1 MPSARRALLACLLLL
16 ASGQA
21 MPEQN
26 RTLDVSLMLSSG
38 EQRAVFRDIARDMEK
53 RHPGLRVDIHAFAD
67 ATYKRHLRMWLRNER
82 FDVMY
87 WHAGERL
94 QELVRRNLAAPLGSA
109 ETDRSWREAFPETI
123 LKTVRVDG
131 KYYGVPYS
139 YYPWGFFYHRALFR
153 DLDLRP
159 PRHWEDFLSVAERLA
174 NAGVTP
180 FAVGSREYWP
190 IGGWFDY
197 LNLRLNGASYHQQLL
212 DGKIPLT
219 DDGVQAVL
227 HTWKKLLDKG
237 YFIKGHE
244 ELSWKSVLPLL
255 YRRKAGMVLM
265 GSFAGYEIPKR
276 QRPEIGFFGFPR
288 MDTSIPRI
296 EEAPTDLFFLPAHAA
311 GNDMA
316 RRFLAR
322 LRSSQVQERI
332 NNATGMLSPHR
343 EARTVERLF
352 VAESRA
358 LVEGSREL
366 TQFLDRDA
374 PEHFATPLLQELRRF
389 MQNPDVEA
397 TQRRLEAIRQS
408 AFPEAT
414 MEQNPRTGVQQ

>member
-16 ASGQA
+16 APGVA

-38 EQRAVFRDIARDMEK
+38 EQRAVFREIARDMEA
-53 RHPGLRVDIHAFAD
+53 RHPGLRVNVHAFAD
-67 ATYKRHLRMWLRNER
+67 ATYKQHLRTWLRNER

-94 QELVRRNLAAPLGSA
+94 HELVRDNLVASLGSA
-109 ETDRSWREAFPETI
+109 QASSSWQDAFPETI
-123 LKTVRVDG
+123 LKTVRFG
-131 KYYGVPYS
+131 GHFYGVPYS

-153 DLDLRP
+153 DLDLRV
-159 PRHWEDFLSVAERLA
+159 PRNWQDFLSVAEQLQD
-174 NAGVTP
+174 AGVTP
-180 FAVGSREYWP
+180 FALGSREYWP
-190 IGGWFDY
+190 LGGWFDY
-197 LNLRLNGASYHQQLL
+197 LNLRLNGPDYHRQLL
-212 DGKIPLT
+212 DGTIPLT
-219 DDGVQAVL
+219 DDGVETVL
-227 HTWKKLLDKG
+227 RTWKELIDRG
-237 YFIKGHE
+237 YFIKGHQ

-255 YRRKAGMVLM
+255 YRRKAGMVLI

-288 MDTSIPRI
+288 MDPSVPRV
-296 EEAPTDLFFLPAHAA
+296 EEAPTDLFFLPHHARD
-311 GNDMA
+311 NDMA

-322 LRSSQVQERI
+322 LRSADTQEKI

-343 EARTVERLF
+343 EARTAERLF
-352 VAESRA
+352 IDESRA
-358 LVEGSREL
+358 VVEDSREL

-389 MQNPDVEA
+389 MRSPDVEA
-397 TQRRLEAIRQS
+397 TQRRLEGIRQS
-408 AFPEAT
+408 AFPEAA
-414 MEQNPRTGVQQ
+414 MESNPRTGVQ